1 MCTIHIIYIQSQCIL
16 AMWRCFVIME
26 EGGGGRGGDG
36 WSNLCHGFGFVYQE
50 RILKTLPGP
59 G

>member
-26 EGGGGRGGDG
+26 EGGGTGDG
-36 WSNLCHGFGFVYQE
+36 WSNLCHGFEFVCQE

>member
-1 MCTIHIIYIQSQCIL
+1 MCTIYIIYIQSQCIL
-16 AMWRCFVIME
+16 TMWRWFVIME
-26 EGGGGRGGDG
+26 GGGDG
-36 WSNLCHGFGFVYQE
+36 WSNLCHGFGFVCQE

>member
-1 MCTIHIIYIQSQCIL
+1 MYYTHYIYTIPVHFGNVALFCDH
-16 AMWRCFVIME
+16 
-26 EGGGGRGGDG
+26 GGGGGGGGGDG
-36 WSNLCHGFGFVYQE
+36 WSNLCHGFGFVCQE

>member
-1 MCTIHIIYIQSQCIL
+1 MYYTYYIYTIPVHFGNVALFCDH
-16 AMWRCFVIME
+16 
-26 EGGGGRGGDG
+26 GGGGGGGEG
-36 WSNLCHGFGFVYQE
+36 WGNLCQGCEVVCQE

>member
-26 EGGGGRGGDG
+26 EGGGGTGGAIYVMALDLFVRRG
-36 WSNLCHGFGFVYQE
+36 F
-50 RILKTLPGP
+50 
-59 G
+59 